1 LLSIYGDRQVF
12 DGRKPDE
19 QKDGTAMARVM
30 ICDDDR
36 VMADQ
41 LVAALRA
48 AKHEATTC
56 HHTMDV
62 LREADKGSF
71 DLIAFGLD
79 MPGFGGSRAIEVLH
93 EIKPYVSLI
102 GFHRRPS
109 EVMRTTTAHA
119 RLAAVLP
126 RPVSVTTFM
135 YAVARALEA
144 QQMRGLTSA
153 HSL

>member
-1 LLSIYGDRQVF
+1 
-12 DGRKPDE
+12 
-19 QKDGTAMARVM
+19 MARVM

-48 AKHEATTC
+48 AKHEASTC

-79 MPGFGGSRAIEVLH
+79 MPGFGGSRAIEVVH
-93 EIKPYVSLI
+93 EIEPYVSLI
-102 GFHRRPS
+102 GFHRHPS
-109 EVMRTTTAHA
+109 EIMRTTAHA

-144 QQMRGLTSA
+144 QMMRGSTLA
-153 HSL
+153 HGLR

>member
-1 LLSIYGDRQVF
+1 
-12 DGRKPDE
+12 
-19 QKDGTAMARVM
+19 MARVM

-79 MPGFGGSRAIEVLH
+79 MPGFGGARAIEVVH
-93 EIKPYVSLI
+93 ELEPYISLI

-109 EVMRTTTAHA
+109 EVMRTAA
-119 RLAAVLP
+119 NSRLAAVLP

-144 QQMRGLTSA
+144 REMRRTTSA

>member
-1 LLSIYGDRQVF
+1 
-12 DGRKPDE
+12 
-19 QKDGTAMARVM
+19 MARVM

-79 MPGFGGSRAIEVLH
+79 MPGFGGARAIEVVH
-93 EIKPYVSLI
+93 EIKPYISLI

-109 EVMRTTTAHA
+109 EVMRTAAHA

-135 YAVARALEA
+135 YAVARALEVRE
-144 QQMRGLTSA
+144 MRKTTLA

>member
-1 LLSIYGDRQVF
+1 MVSMIALVLRRSENRGEKGWF
-12 DGRKPDE
+12 P
-19 QKDGTAMARVM
+19 MARVM
-30 ICDDDR
+30 VCDDDK
-36 VMADQ
+36 VMAEQ

-79 MPGFGGSRAIEVLH
+79 MPGFGGARVIEVVQEL
-93 EIKPYVSLI
+93 EPYVSLI

-109 EVMRTTTAHA
+109 EVMRTSAHA

-144 QQMRGLTSA
+144 QQMRGITSA

>member
-1 LLSIYGDRQVF
+1 
-12 DGRKPDE
+12 
-19 QKDGTAMARVM
+19 MARVM

-79 MPGFGGSRAIEVLH
+79 MPGFGGSRAIEVIN
-93 EIKPYVSLI
+93 EIEPYVSLI

-109 EVMRTTTAHA
+109 EVMRTTASA

-135 YAVARALEA
+135 YAVARAIEA
-144 QQMRGLTSA
+144 REMRRTHPA